1 MQQLASRV
9 VSLTSSSSSASSSS
23 GSNTKLRTKHQSTD
37 TDQTSDNVDN
47 VASASAFLRLEFTDQ
62 SVVVLDAETV
72 RSETL
77 SVLKGQSITDA
88 MPPGLR
94 RAVSAAG
101 VPGGMAWPEE
111 EGEAGRSGP
120 EARQA
125 RQQKRRLTVRR

>member
-1 MQQLASRV
+1 MQQLATMV
-9 VSLTSSSSSASSSS
+9 VSLTSSSSSSSS
-23 GSNTKLRTKHQSTD
+23 GTHTKPKPRTEHQSID
-37 TDQTSDNVDN
+37 TDPSNDVD
-47 VASASAFLRLEFTDQ
+47 VDSAISAFLRLEFTDQ

-94 RAVSAAG
+94 RAVAAAG
-101 VPGGMAWPEE
+101 VPGGMTWPEE